1 MIFAFQVT
9 VLFAIGSLLFTG
21 KAAAFL
27 GLSDNNF
34 PAGYFPIPLNP
45 ENVNSL
51 WL

>member
-27 GLSDNNF
+27 LLLDYDFS
-34 PAGYFPIPLNP
+34 YC
-45 ENVNSL
+45 
-51 WL
+51 